1 MFVLGESVSKSIVFK
16 DNKPVCVKDVFIK
29 RSYKTPPEETKNIQ
43 ESILKI
49 NK

>member
-29 RSYKTPPEETKNIQ
+29 GVTKLLKK
-43 ESILKI
+43 LKI
-49 NK
+49 YKKVFKNK